1 MAFNENQAQEP
12 KSAVEAAKD
21 KGKEALKAWEGISQ
35 NLIDKAYEMQAFVK
49 GETTK
54 EAVVKNSG
62 KPEYA
67 SIAAK
72 EVRESHDASTLK
84 EYMRYMNP
92 DQASKVTPEAQL
104 ALLEAANSTFGSHS
118 ELSNPVDGFRNFDDS
133 SKLYEAV
140 AKLPEAQKKMVQEYR
155 DAYARGEYQDSM
167 PASVR
172 GFPEDVQREMYKN
185 RPKIF
190 ARSFPDS
197 KIVEGKVLQDLV
209 EQAVHE
215 LNGTSALQLK
225 YTQIGRENSL
235 LKNPNLSKE
244 QKKDLAVA
252 FLSIKFGEERND
264 NDYFSS
270 LESAVKMS
278 KLIKSTGVLRDDAA
292 LTKKFE
298 ETFGWAKDVTDTHK
312 KKESE
317 EAATREYWAKGE
329 KS

>member
-1 MAFNENQAQEP
+1 MAFNENQSQEP
-12 KSAVEAAKD
+12 KSALEAAKD

-35 NLIDKAYEMQAFVK
+35 NLIDKAYEMQALVK

-67 SIAAK
+67 SIAAQTVK
-72 EVRESHDASTLK
+72 ESHDASTLK

-118 ELSNPVDGFRNFDDS
+118 ELSNPINGYRNFDDS

-140 AKLPEAQKKMVQEYR
+140 AKLPEAQQKMVQEYQ
-155 DAYARGEYQDSM
+155 DAYARGEYQNSM
-167 PASVR
+167 PSSVR

-197 KIVEGKVLQDLV
+197 KLVEGEVLQDLV
-209 EQAVHE
+209 KQEVDG
-215 LNGTSALQLK
+215 LKDTSASQLK
-225 YTQIGRENSL
+225 YSNIGRESSL

-244 QKKDLAVA
+244 QKTEIAVA
-252 FLSIKFGEERND
+252 FLDIKFGDEEHYD
-264 NDYFSS
+264 KKISPEKESEVYFNS
-270 LESAVKMS
+270 LEAVLKM
-278 KLIKSTGVLRDDAA
+278 KQLLKSTGVLRDNEA
-292 LTKKFE
+292 LAKKYE
-298 ETFGWAKDVTDTHK
+298 DTFGWAKDENDRHK
-312 KKESE
+312 EDQ
-317 EAATREYWAKGE
+317 GV
-329 KS
+329 